1 MTVEQVILRDPV
13 LFYGARVWP
22 VQGGI
27 PDYGIA
33 IQPQRAGNPQGIVA
47 SVPVALNFDASRIW
61 TNLTTAPLTAGSSYT
76 SWSFDYVH
84 WIGGGIFIRSDQ
96 PVQVE
101 IQESFDGGVFA
112 RSHVWY
118 LGEGPGRTFH
128 GLIIFPLANRYWR
141 VIVTNIGYSTQG
153 TFRVDRITFAL
164 PYFFISHYLATV
176 ERTSTALGANATY
189 TSRTY
194 IAQNLESIGF
204 YVYADQAGT
213 VYYDVSFDGS
223 TWRTVRSVSVSAG
236 ASLSDT
242 LSTIPAHFV
251 RLRYVN
257 GSTAQGAFDFTIFV
271 KNKIMI

>member
-1 MTVEQVILRDPV
+1 MTVEQVIIRDPT

-22 VQGGI
+22 VTGGI

-33 IQPQRAGNPQGIVA
+33 IQPQRAGNPLAVVA
-47 SVPVALNFDASRIW
+47 SVPVTLNFDSSRTF
-61 TNLTTAPLTAGSSYT
+61 TNLTTTSLSAGSSYI
-76 SWSFDYVH
+76 SGSFDYINYVAA
-84 WIGGGIFIRSDQ
+84 GLSIRTDQ

-101 IQESFDGGVFA
+101 IQESFDGGTFA

-118 LGEGPGRTFH
+118 LGEGPGRTIH
-128 GLIIFPLANRYWR
+128 GLIIFPLSNRYWR
-141 VIVTNIGYSTQG
+141 VIVTNIGYATQS
-153 TFRVDRITFAL
+153 TFRVDRITYAV
-164 PYFFISHYLATV
+164 PAFFISHYLATV

-194 IAQNLESIGF
+194 ITQNLETIGF

-223 TWRTVRSVSVSAG
+223 TWRTIRSVSVSAG
-236 ASLSDT
+236 ASLSDY
-242 LSTIPAHFV
+242 LQQIPGHYV

-271 KNKIMI
+271 TNKF